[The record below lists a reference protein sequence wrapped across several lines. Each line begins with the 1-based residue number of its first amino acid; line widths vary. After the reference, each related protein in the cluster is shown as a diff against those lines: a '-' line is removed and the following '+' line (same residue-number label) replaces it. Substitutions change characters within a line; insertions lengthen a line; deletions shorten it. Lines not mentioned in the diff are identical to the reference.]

1 MLARNLSWQEW
12 KSPKMTVTELI
23 KRQTEIRRDWQLA
36 ITADMVLQR
45 QGANVWKVR
54 ARQPRLVTLA
64 ERAIAEGQ
72 SLIQPQVAY
81 RVLRIQ
87 EVQPALVNLENGEK
101 LKGAAVAQK
110 LANSEFVVGVIAT
123 VGARIEREILRATGE
138 RAALGLALDG
148 YANAAVGALIIAFR
162 RYLTELVE
170 SERLK
175 TTTPLYPGT
184 HGWELAAAQT
194 ELFSLVNAEPIGVKL
209 TSSFVMTPCKSVSML
224 IGAGANRKSTDDGCE
239 ECDAAARCRYRPSG
253 T

>member
-1 MLARNLSWQEW
+1 
-12 KSPKMTVTELI
+12 MTVTRLMTG
-23 KRQTEIRRDWQLA
+23 QTEIRRDWQLT

-45 QGANVWKVR
+45 QGANVRKAR

-72 SLIQPQVAY
+72 PLIQPQVTY

-87 EVQPALVNLENGEK
+87 EVQRALVKLENGEQ
-101 LKGAAVAQK
+101 LKGATVARK
-110 LANSEFVVGVIAT
+110 LATSELVVGVIAT
-123 VGARIEREILRATGE
+123 VGARIELEILRATGE
-138 RAALGLALDG
+138 KAAFGLALDG

-162 RYLTELVE
+162 RYLAELAG
-170 SERLK
+170 SERLR

-194 ELFSLVNAEPIGVKL
+194 ELFSLVNATPIGVKL

-224 IGAGANRKSTDDGCE
+224 IGAGANTKSTDNACE
-239 ECDAAARCRYRPSG
+239 ECDAAARCRYKSSD